1 MATIYHKTE
10 LGQQELVSRSG
21 QVPPKARQLLI
32 MVDGRRSFDDL
43 TALMPGAAEVIRLLE
58 QLKLITPEGAPRS
71 ADTPVVHGAYDKL
84 PSSERLY
91 QVKRAVLL
99 VAREYLGEGWES
111 RLSGR
116 FDTLREGPELEALIE
131 EWLTALR
138 RSGHRGAAD
147 TGQRAVAT
155 ILAS

>member
-43 TALMPGAAEVIRLLE
+43 TALMPGAVEVVRLLE
-58 QLKLITPEGAPRS
+58 QLKLIAPAGAARTV
-71 ADTPVVHGAYDKL
+71 DTPVVHGMYDKL
-84 PSSERLY
+84 PTLERMHL
-91 QVKRAVLL
+91 VKRAVLQI
-99 VAREYLGEGWES
+99 AREYLGEGWES
-111 RLSGR
+111 RLTER
-116 FDTLREGPELEALIE
+116 FAALSESPELEALIE

-147 TGQRAVAT
+147 SGQRAVTA
-155 ILAS
+155 ILAG